1 MFFEHVI
8 SVAVNNVS
16 FLSPTLSMLL
26 SCTFAY
32 NLRDIAHRQVKSLDI
47 EKKIELICRSP
58 TEEVLTIE
66 DLRNLLETE
75 EHPIA
80 YNGWEPSGLVHL
92 GTGVICAYKMKDFV
106 EAGIRFK
113 AYLSTWHAWLNN
125 KLGGNLE
132 LIRKAADLFRHSWIA
147 LGVPDDKVEFIYSD
161 ELYDELS
168 YWTKTIT
175 IAKNLTIA
183 RTRRTLEIAGRKET
197 EAHYVSDFLYT
208 PMQVADIFHLE
219 VKICQLGMDQRK
231 GNVVARELGE
241 RLGFWKPVCVH
252 HHLLQGLEKPVLW
265 PIPEG
270 KEKEAVASAKMSKSS
285 PETCVF
291 VYDSPEEI
299 ERKIARAFCPE
310 RTIEFNP
317 ILDICKH
324 IIFREIETLTVNRPA
339 KYGGNVEFQ
348 SFQEL
353 ETVYSHGHLHPQD
366 LKNAVAEELAKI
378 LEPVRIY
385 FESNREARE
394 SLEAV
399 KNAEVTR

>member
-1 MFFEHVI
+1 
-8 SVAVNNVS
+8 
-16 FLSPTLSMLL
+16 L
-26 SCTFAY
+26 AY
-32 NLRDIAHRQVKSLDI
+32 TLRDTAYQQVKRLDI
-47 EKKIELICRSP
+47 ETKIELICRPP

-66 DLRNLLETE
+66 DLRQLLETE

-92 GTGVICAYKMKDFV
+92 GTGVICAYKIKDFV
-106 EAGIRFK
+106 EAGMRFK

-125 KLGGNLE
+125 KLGGNLK
-132 LIRKAADLFRHSWIA
+132 LIKKAADLFKHSWIA
-147 LGVPDDKVEFIYSD
+147 LGVPEDKVEFIYSD
-161 ELYDELS
+161 ELYNNLS

-175 IAKNLTIA
+175 MAKNLTIA

-197 EAHYVSDFLYT
+197 EGHYVSDFLYT
-208 PMQVADIFHLE
+208 PMQVADIFHME

-252 HHLLQGLEKPVLW
+252 HHLLQGLQKPALW

-270 KEKEAVASAKMSKSS
+270 KEKEALASAKMSKSS

-291 VYDSPEEI
+291 IYDSPEEI
-299 ERKIARAFCPE
+299 KQKTARAFCPE
-310 RTIEFNP
+310 KTVEFNP
-317 ILDICKH
+317 IVDICKH
-324 IIFREIETLTVNRPA
+324 IIFREEERFTVNRPA
-339 KYGGNVEFQ
+339 KYGGNIEFQ

-353 ETVYSHGHLHPQD
+353 KTVYRRGDLHPQD

-378 LEPVRIY
+378 LEPVRTY
-385 FESNREARE
+385 FENNREARE
-394 SLEAV
+394 CLESV
-399 KNAEVTR
+399 KNTEVTR